1 MSVAIRET
9 FGREIVG
16 LARKNKKILALTAD
30 LKNATK
36 IEYFFK
42 EFASR
47 SFEIGIAEANCIGIA
62 TGLALSGYRPVV
74 TSFGS
79 FLSGKN
85 VEIRV
90 STAFNNAPVI
100 LVGTHGG
107 LIGPDGP
114 TQSGLQD
121 ISVMRSI
128 PNIKVFQPSSN
139 IETKAILKHCF
150 KIKDPVYLRIS
161 RQVNKEF
168 LNLNYKFKE
177 GEPVKLI
184 KDHRDIAIFCS
195 GNTVER
201 CMDAAKLLNQ
211 KFNIKAGVVNLPSIK
226 PLNSKSIFRIIK
238 NTKIAICF
246 EDHSTFGGLGSALI
260 ESVSS
265 YKYKTPII
273 LKGINSF
280 TESGPVEELYKK
292 YKLDKKSIF
301 NIVLSEIRKNK

>member
-1 MSVAIRET
+1 MLTIRET
-9 FGREIVG
+9 FGQELVKLG
-16 LARKNKKILALTAD
+16 KKNKKILALTAD

-36 IEYFFK
+36 IEYFFQ
-42 EFASR
+42 EFPSR
-47 SFEIGIAEANCIGIA
+47 SFEVGIAEANCIGIA
-62 TGLALSGYRPVV
+62 TGLALSGFRPIV

-100 LVGTHGG
+100 FVGTHGG

-121 ISVMRSI
+121 IAVMRSI
-128 PNIKVFQPSSN
+128 PNLKVFQPSTN

-150 KIKDPVYLRIS
+150 KIKDPIYLRIS
-161 RQVNKEF
+161 RQANKEF
-168 LNLNYKFKE
+168 LNLNYTFKE
-177 GEPVKLI
+177 GEPVRLI
-184 KDHRDIAIFCS
+184 KDHKDVAIFCS

-201 CMDAAKLLNQ
+201 CMDAAKLLN
-211 KFNIKAGVVNLPSIK
+211 KNFNIKVGVINLPSIK
-226 PLNSKSIFRIIK
+226 PLNSSSILKIVK
-238 NTKIAICF
+238 KTKLAICF

-260 ESVSS
+260 ESIS
-265 YKYKTPII
+265 KFKLQTPVI

-280 TESGPVEELYKK
+280 TESGSVEELYKK
-292 YKLDKKSIF
+292 YKLNERSIYGV
-301 NIVLSEIRKNK
+301 ILTELRKI

>member
-1 MSVAIRET
+1 MNIAIRDT
-9 FGREIVG
+9 FGREIVR
-16 LARKNKKILALTAD
+16 LAKKNKKILALTAD

-42 EFASR
+42 EFPSR
-47 SFEIGIAEANCIGIA
+47 SFEVGIAEANCVGIA
-62 TGLALSGYRPVV
+62 TGLA
-74 TSFGS
+74 
-79 FLSGKN
+79 FLTGKN

-90 STAFNNAPVI
+90 STAFNNAPVV

-128 PNIKVFQPSSN
+128 PNIKVFQPSTN
-139 IETKAILKHCF
+139 VETKAILKHCF
-150 KIKDPVYLRIS
+150 KIKEPVYLRIS
-161 RQVNKEF
+161 RQANKEF
-168 LNLNYKFKE
+168 LNSNYKFKE

-201 CMDAAKLLNQ
+201 CMEAAELLNK
-211 KFNIKAGVVNLPSIK
+211 KFNIKVGVFNLPSIK
-226 PLNSKSIFRIIK
+226 PLNSKSVFNIIK
-238 NTKIAICF
+238 NTKIAFCF

-260 ESVSS
+260 ESVSN

-301 NIVLSEIRKNK
+301 NIVLSEFRKNK